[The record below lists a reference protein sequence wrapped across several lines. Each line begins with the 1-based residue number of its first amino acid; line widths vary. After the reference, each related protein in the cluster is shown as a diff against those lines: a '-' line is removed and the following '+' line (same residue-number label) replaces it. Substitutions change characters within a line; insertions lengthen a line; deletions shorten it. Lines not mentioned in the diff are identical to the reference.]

1 MWYHLFFRKY
11 ILEAAFIFGDT
22 IDQSLI
28 LNFAGSKS
36 QIWQKLQKANSL
48 LKYSWCIN
56 LQWDLCVAGEMDQ
69 LSTESKFLDLT
80 LWQAPRGNKI
90 FATKKKK
97 KIEILILERLI

>member
-11 ILEAAFIFGDT
+11 ILEAAFIFGDI

-36 QIWQKLQKANSL
+36 QIWQKLQKADSL

-80 LWQAPRGNKI
+80 FVTSPKRKQNI
-90 FATKKKK
+90 CN
-97 KIEILILERLI
+97 